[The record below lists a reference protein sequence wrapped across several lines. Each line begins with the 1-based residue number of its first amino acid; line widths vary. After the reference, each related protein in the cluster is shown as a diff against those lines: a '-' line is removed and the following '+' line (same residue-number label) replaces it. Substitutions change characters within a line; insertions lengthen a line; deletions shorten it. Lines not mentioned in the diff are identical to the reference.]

1 MVNFEQVNVSR
12 EGSVISN
19 QLESLISHSNYVI
32 TAAVLMFTKHI
43 IMKLQSDVCVY
54 WS

>member
-43 IMKLQSDVCVY
+43 MKLQPDVCVC